1 VPEKYDSF
9 EGNQIL
15 VLDMGNI
22 TIDSKLIDFDP
33 ALNYKLISNPMLLYD
48 AYNFLLK
55 DMQIMGFQRLS
66 DYRLYASMEPQI
78 A

>member
-1 VPEKYDSF
+1 MPEKYDSF